1 MSANLSQTQLT
12 KVLATAFQALPEH
25 RRGRN
30 CVYGLADGAW
40 AAFLVFFNQ
49 ARSFLE
55 RRRDA
60 RRPNGRANAARLF
73 GAGPTPS
80 DPQIR
85 NLLDPLLPS
94 GFYQPFHTILHRL
107 KAGGYLRAYQAFADN
122 LLVGLDGVHYFS
134 SHTLHCPQCT
144 VTQHDDQVTYS
155 HAALL
160 PVLVAPGQPQVISLE
175 PEFITPQDGAT
186 KQDCE
191 QNASKRWIERN
202 ATRFAPYLVTILAD
216 DLHCK
221 QPTCALLLKHGLNF
235 IMTCKPDSHTTLYEE
250 VALLEKIGAVTHLTF
265 RHWNGR
271 FYEQWQCRYVN
282 QVPLRAGP
290 DALCINFCEVTI
302 TQPTT
307 TQAQIYHNGFGTN
320 HRITDDTLKPIIQAG
335 RARWKDENENHNTLK
350 NHGYHLEHN
359 YGHGHQHLASVLI
372 VLNVLAF
379 LCHTVM
385 DLTSEKYRQLRQEL
399 GARMTFFDD
408 IRTRMRYL
416 PFVSWDALLDFMWMG
431 LRLSPG

>member
-1 MSANLSQTQLT
+1 MSANLSQAQLT
-12 KVLATAFQALPEH
+12 KVLAATFGDLPEH

-30 CVYGLADGAW
+30 CVYRLADGAW
-40 AAFLVFFNQ
+40 AAFIVFFNQ

-60 RRPNGRANAARLF
+60 QRPNGRANAASLF
-73 GAGPTPS
+73 GVFKTPS

-85 NLLDPLLPS
+85 NLLDPLPPPH
-94 GFYQPFHTILHRL
+94 FYRPFHTILQRL
-107 KAGGYLRAYQAFADN
+107 KAGGYLQAYQAFANN
-122 LLVGLDGVHYFS
+122 LLVSLDGVHYFS
-134 SHTLHCPQCT
+134 SQTIHCPQCNAAT
-144 VTQHDDQVTYS
+144 HGEQVTYS

-160 PVLVAPGQPQVISLE
+160 PVLVAPDNPQVISLE

-191 QNASKRWIERN
+191 QNAIKRWLERN
-202 ATRFAPYLVTILAD
+202 APRFQPFQVTILAD

-221 QPTCALLLKHGLNF
+221 QPTCELLRAQHLNF

-250 VALLEKIGAVTHLTF
+250 VELLEKIGAVTHLSL

-271 FYEQWQCRYVN
+271 FYEHWQCRYVN
-282 QVPLRAGP
+282 DVPIRTGK
-290 DALCINFCEVTI
+290 DALRINFCEVTI
-302 TQPTT
+302 THATT
-307 TQAQIYHNGFGTN
+307 KAPLYHNGFGTN
-320 HRITDDTLKPIIQAG
+320 HELSADTVKPIIQAG
-335 RARWKDENENHNTLK
+335 RARWKTENENHNTLK

-359 YGHGHQHLASVLI
+359 YGHGQQHLASVLI

-379 LCHTVM
+379 LLHTVM

-408 IRTRMRYL
+408 VRTLLRYL
-416 PFVSWDALLDFMWMG
+416 PFMSWDDLLDFMLMG
-431 LRLSPG
+431 LGLSPG